1 MCGTGDTQAG
11 VKTMKMKVT
20 GLMTGGALVSGGTL
34 EGGARQTYPWNL
46 MSKKAPQAA
55 WENTWH

>member
-34 EGGARQTYPWNL
+34 EGGARQTP
-46 MSKKAPQAA
+46 MEPDV
-55 WENTWH
+55 